1 MAKVAYDESEQ
12 YYSRNN
18 DFVTLKDDGDTINVQ
33 FLFNSIQELDAYI
46 CHEVKVNG
54 KTRFVNC
61 LREDINDSAED
72 CPFCANGYKLKPVF
86 FLPVFDVD
94 TQEVK
99 LWQRSKKF
107 IDTKITS
114 LMRRSPDFSNHVF
127 QIERAGKANDLKT
140 TYEVYL
146 MDGQIEPFD
155 VSDLEPI
162 DPIGGIILNK
172 SYEECCEYIENG
184 DFPDTS
190 ESTSV
195 SRSGSVSRGRRV
207 PANQPVSRRT
217 SRRG

>member
-1 MAKVAYDESEQ
+1 MAKVAYGESEK
-12 YYSRNN
+12 YYSSNS
-18 DFVTLKDDGDTINVQ
+18 DLVILKDDGDIINVQ
-33 FLFNSIQELDAYI
+33 FLFDSVEELDAYV
-46 CHEVKVNG
+46 CHEIKVNG

-61 LREDINDSAED
+61 LREDINDSVDD

-94 TQEVK
+94 TREVK
-99 LWQRSKKF
+99 MWQRSKKF
-107 IDTKITS
+107 IDSTISS
-114 LMRRSPDFSNHVF
+114 LIRRSPDFSNHVF
-127 QIERAGKANDLKT
+127 QIERMGKAGDTKT
-140 TYEVYL
+140 TYGVYP

-190 ESTSV
+190 ESKSV